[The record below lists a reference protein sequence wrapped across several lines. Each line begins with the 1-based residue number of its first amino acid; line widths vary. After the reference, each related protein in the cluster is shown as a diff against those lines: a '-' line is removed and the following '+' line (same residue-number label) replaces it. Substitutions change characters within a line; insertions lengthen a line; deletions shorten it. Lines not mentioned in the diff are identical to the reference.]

1 MECKYY
7 MKILKVV
14 FVIIGTLIG
23 AGFASGQEI
32 YTFFFLFGIKGLIG
46 ITVSSGLIG
55 LTIYKTFKIINKK
68 NIKNYEDFLDNLIK
82 NRKVREITN
91 IIINIFILVS
101 FYIMIA
107 GFGAY
112 LEQEFNLNSIIG
124 SFGLA
129 VICIV
134 VFRSNTKGIVKV
146 NELLIPMLIL
156 VVIILRNF
164 KYKKFG
170 F

>member
-1 MECKYY
+1 

-32 YTFFFLFGIKGLIG
+32 YTFFFSFGIKGLIG
-46 ITVSSGLIG
+46 IVVSSSLIG
-55 LTIYKTFKIINKK
+55 ITIHKTFKIINKK
-68 NIKNYEDFLDNLIK
+68 NINNYQDFLDNLMKNKKIK
-82 NRKVREITN
+82 EITN

-124 SFGLA
+124 STILA
-129 VICIV
+129 IICMI
-134 VFRSNTKGIVKV
+134 VFRSDTKGIVKV
-146 NELLIPMLIL
+146 NEILIPILIL
-156 VVIILRNF
+156 VVIILRNLKYR
-164 KYKKFG
+164 KYKL
-170 F
+170 

>member
-1 MECKYY
+1 

-32 YTFFFLFGIKGLIG
+32 YTFFFSFGIKGLIG
-46 ITVSSGLIG
+46 IVVSSSLIG
-55 LTIYKTFKIINKK
+55 ITIYKTFKIINKK
-68 NIKNYEDFLDNLIK
+68 NINNYQDFLDNLMKNKKIK
-82 NRKVREITN
+82 EITN

-124 SFGLA
+124 STILA
-129 VICIV
+129 IICIF
-134 VFRSNTKGIVKV
+134 VFRKNTEGIVKV
-146 NELLIPMLIL
+146 NEILIPILIL
-156 VVIILRNF
+156 VVIILRNIEYR
-164 KYKKFG
+164 KYKL
-170 F
+170 

>member
-1 MECKYY
+1 

-32 YTFFFLFGIKGLIG
+32 YTFFFSFGIKGLIG
-46 ITVSSGLIG
+46 IVVSSSLIG
-55 LTIYKTFKIINKK
+55 VTIHKTFKIINKK
-68 NIKNYEDFLDNLIK
+68 NINNYQDFLDNLMKNKKIK
-82 NRKVREITN
+82 EITN

-124 SFGLA
+124 STILA
-129 VICIV
+129 IICMI

-146 NELLIPMLIL
+146 NEILIPILIL
-156 VVIILRNF
+156 VVIILRNLKYR
-164 KYKKFG
+164 KYKL
-170 F
+170 